1 MGKTVKTIQLL
12 NGDNVNISP
21 ATDVNSIYYEYDDN
35 GVIKRK
41 YVYDQWPVKL
51 SLSNYEMTCL
61 TNTTSENPLV
71 IDSNKK
77 IKSQNNEDVL
87 VSYIYQSVLPGTN
100 IYQLNSSVY
109 NLSNILF
116 GYTGKAHLDSSIK
129 ELETQVEEDFKKSYS
144 ELEAKVNDI
153 SSNIEKTINVSVNDI
168 STAID
173 KTISDV
179 NSLKTQYENNNKTI
193 TNINAYVEQVKA
205 DISKIGENYAFNIID
220 VNDFNKFYDFIF
232 NNELIP
238 NCIYK
243 INVASFISRPN
254 SQLTSNFQGSIYIK
268 ATSTNTYDPN
278 VWRIDSTNEDLT
290 TTILEMQIAN
300 ANESFYITYLKDSNN
315 NIANFDFIDYI
326 NGSNNYIMLNFDE
339 NSNLSNLHIIGNN
352 NIVKLYVNFT
362 EFELNG
368 SNNNID
374 NLSSK
379 SSAVFNANNSIIK
392 NSWISGAKETYTNC
406 IILNS
411 VVTNTTGEIEL
422 KCVNVSNSND
432 VYFSDKCEYV
442 YISNAL
448 STITIGSVSN
458 VYVQNYDNKDTS
470 LAVVSDN
477 YYTTT
482 VINSK

>member
-35 GVIKRK
+35 GIIKRK

-61 TNTTSENPLV
+61 TNTTTENPLV

-77 IKSQNNEDVL
+77 IKNQINEDVL

-129 ELETQVEEDFKKSYS
+129 ELETQVEEDFKKSYI

-179 NSLKTQYENNNKTI
+179 NSLKTQYETNNKTI

-243 INVASFISRPN
+243 IGEASFISRPN

-278 VWRIDSTNEDLT
+278 VWRIDSNLS

-300 ANESFYITYLKDSNN
+300 DNESFYITYLKDSNN

-326 NGSNNYIMLNFDE
+326 KGSNNYIILFNNAFSVMKLDI
-339 NSNLSNLHIIGNN
+339 SGNN
-352 NIVKLYVNFT
+352 NNIKLYNQLEEFT
-362 EFELNG
+362 LHG
-368 SNNNID
+368 SNNIID
-374 NLSSK
+374 GLDVSNVNFDS
-379 SSAVFNANNSIIK
+379 NNSIIK
-392 NSWISGAKETYTNC
+392 NVSIDSSNTYSISHCTLTNC
-406 IILNS
+406 TLAFNNPDINLQY
-411 VVTNTTGEIEL
+411 
-422 KCVNVSNSND
+422 VNISNS
-432 VYFSDKCEYV
+432 SYV
-442 YISNAL
+442 SFETSCAQIYINNSLSN
-448 STITIGSVSN
+448 IIINIIKQVSN
-458 VYVQNYDNKDTS
+458 VYVQNYAKD
-470 LAVVSDN
+470 LDIENSDA
-477 YYTTT
+477 YYTSAT
-482 VINSK
+482 IYSK